1 MSSSNSRVST
11 RLWAGDTLGQQNLVS
26 DAICEFNLALDIYAF
41 GRLYHTKEALFEVYL
56 LLVCLCIPYPW
67 HSVIVE

>member
-41 GRLYHTKEALFEVYL
+41 GRLYHTKKEALFEV
-56 LLVCLCIPYPW
+56 LVIGLCIPYPW